1 MQALSKSLLG
11 EKLGKEV
18 QNLGISV
25 LWVHSWLI
33 TSEEKL
39 LKKHVII

>member
-11 EKLGKEV
+11 EKLNEEV
-18 QNLGISV
+18 QSLGISA
-25 LWVHSWLI
+25 LWVCSWLI

-39 LKKHVII
+39 KKKML